1 MVEDTLNEITVAEI
15 QERGIELPKDRFEF
29 PISDFESHKS
39 KLKNIGGIYAFKHDE
54 LGWLYV
60 GISLN
65 IMTRVRAHITGQ
77 DGCSKKLHEKLKE
90 LEDVKLT
97 VYREADLAMREFYE
111 NYLIIKHN
119 PIYNKAKKSRILEG
133 YDVQKYP
140 KETREAVARLY
151 SLGEPE
157 LEIERITGVKVSSQY
172 GVLVSEKIKPKRYHR
187 GEDLVELKEKIMTL
201 HMDGV
206 QPIEISWEVGVSDSR
221 VRQLIRDCCK
231 RDGIKTILE
240 TRKARTKM
248 IADIYFSSEKS
259 RSTLAEELGLSE
271 SIVRSAIE
279 TTARKENRKRP
290 RKKKLEVE
298 Q

>member
-1 MVEDTLNEITVAEI
+1 M
-15 QERGIELPKDRFEF
+15 
-29 PISDFESHKS
+29 
-39 KLKNIGGIYAFKHDE
+39 
-54 LGWLYV
+54 
-60 GISLN
+60 
-65 IMTRVRAHITGQ
+65 
-77 DGCSKKLHEKLKE
+77 
-90 LEDVKLT
+90 
-97 VYREADLAMREFYE
+97 
-111 NYLIIKHN
+111 
-119 PIYNKAKKSRILEG
+119 
-133 YDVQKYP
+133 
-140 KETREAVARLY
+140 
-151 SLGEPE
+151 
-157 LEIERITGVKVSSQY
+157 
-172 GVLVSEKIKPKRYHR
+172 
-187 GEDLVELKEKIMTL
+187 ELKDKIMTL